1 MPLFRYDY
9 KQVTKLP
16 PNKQYFVLPR
26 FRILHGK
33 EIALGPG
40 KADLLHAIG
49 ETNSLRL
56 AARQLHMS
64 YMRAWKLLQTMNHCF
79 RKPLAVT
86 IRGGQKGGHT
96 ELTVEGKRV
105 LRLYI
110 KMQKLSKR
118 ETRRYWQAILNEL
131 K

>member
-1 MPLFRYDY
+1 
-9 KQVTKLP
+9 VTKLP
-16 PNKQYFVLPR
+16 PNKRSYVLPR
-26 FRILHGK
+26 FRILYGK

-49 ETNSLRL
+49 QTSSLRL
-56 AARQLHMS
+56 AARKLHMS
-64 YMRAWKLLQTMNHCF
+64 YMRAWKLLQTMNYCF

-96 ELTVEGKRV
+96 ELTEEGKKV

-110 KMQKLSKR
+110 KMQRISKR